1 MPEGAAIGMRRICV
15 FCGASKGDRIDYSR
29 VAQSVAEAL
38 TDRGLDLVYGGG
50 RIGLMGILADAVQE
64 RGGGVVGVIPHGL
77 ERREMGHDGL
87 TELIVVSGM
96 HERKQKMAELSD
108 AFISLPGG
116 VGTFEE
122 TLEILTWAQLGIHRK
137 PCGILNIAG
146 YYDGLIEFLGY
157 AVREGFM
164 LQQTL
169 DLLHIG
175 HSPHEML
182 EEFLVYRPPDFEEWA
197 EMEGGA

>member
-1 MPEGAAIGMRRICV
+1 MSP
-15 FCGASKGDRIDYSR
+15 AS
-29 VAQSVAEAL
+29 V
-38 TDRGLDLVYGGG
+38 VYGGG
-50 RIGLMGILADAVQE
+50 RIGLMGILADAVLE